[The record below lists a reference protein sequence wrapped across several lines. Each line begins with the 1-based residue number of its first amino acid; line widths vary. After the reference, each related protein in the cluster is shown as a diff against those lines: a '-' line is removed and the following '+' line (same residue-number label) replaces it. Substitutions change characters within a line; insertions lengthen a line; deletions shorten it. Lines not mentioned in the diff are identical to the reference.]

1 MPVADTK
8 IYSIDEIMQ
17 VIPHRPPFLLIDKIT
32 AVEPGI
38 TATGLKQ
45 VTMNEPHFVGHFPNY
60 PVMPGVLIIEALAQV
75 GAFALLMKDE
85 HRGKLA
91 FFTGIDDVRFRRQVR
106 PGDTLV
112 LKVTIERM
120 RAALGRGKAMATVDG
135 EVAAEGVL
143 SFALMEQKEDYE
155 SKQRG

>member
-1 MPVADTK
+1 MAETK

-120 RAALGRGKAMATVDG
+120 RAALGRGKAMATVAG